1 MDCEVEL
8 AEVGFAE
15 QGGDQRIN
23 KVPDQ
28 ALDHTGERDANDDAH
43 GQVNHVAAQMNW
55 RNSATRL
62 RMTFLSPEGTNG

>member
-8 AEVGFAE
+8 AEVRFAE
-15 QGGDQRIN
+15 QGGDQRVN

-43 GQVNHVAAQMNW
+43 GQIYHVAAQDELAEFCNQIAHDFPFTR
-55 RNSATRL
+55 RN
-62 RMTFLSPEGTNG
+62 ND

>member
-15 QGGDQRIN
+15 QGSDQRVN

-43 GQVNHVAAQMNW
+43 GQVNHVAAQDELAEF
-55 RNSATRL
+55 SYQIAQ
-62 RMTFLSPEGTNG
+62 TFLSPEGTNG